1 MIGSAL
7 ACYLPEKRQCPG
19 LPFGKTVAGPPA
31 FVRSQAGETVR
42 VKPTRTKA
50 NKTSRRSPLSE
61 SIDELTVNFEDDNGQ
76 TIVRELDKVVLSR
89 GLWTTIIFRF
99 QEWRPEKDDF
109 GPDKYSVRRYKKIN
123 GVYRAQSK
131 FTISSPDQA
140 KKIVEILNGWLA
152 EAGEQ
157 A

>member
-1 MIGSAL
+1 M
-7 ACYLPEKRQCPG
+7 
-19 LPFGKTVAGPPA
+19 
-31 FVRSQAGETVR
+31 
-42 VKPTRTKA
+42 
-50 NKTSRRSPLSE
+50 SE

-89 GLWTTIIFRF
+89 GLWTTIMFRF

-140 KKIVEILNGWLA
+140 RKIVEILNGWLA